1 MNSAHHRSASATE
14 RRSAHANGLP
24 SRVNSTRVR
33 DYERPQVHENG
44 SPVLSDHDFD
54 NENGVKSVKYATTER
69 RRERHTI
76 TTTETYGT
84 RARRSPVK
92 DAFSRDDAFSR
103 KKIAQSPPVK
113 RKPERELPAQSKPWA
128 PETKLIPHSSAPLAV
143 RITAP
148 ALRRDAPDTL
158 GAPPLGNMNMAQQ
171 EVALLDDLLYVF
183 MGFEG
188 QYISFV
194 EGYNPAEEKDRL
206 LGPAWSILHGLDP
219 SLKDLMES
227 MLVMASHYSAL
238 EAFVEI
244 QSREEYGSVNHA
256 LCAAIRRLL
265 KDYLILIAQLEARV
279 TGDASF
285 TLHQMHLSVIPTAQS
300 LAQLY
305 AVAQELLRKNAL
317 LEEDVE
323 ESMGDWDADNIMER
337 LKEGGDLLPG
347 SMMKK
352 RCIGGNVLALLTQR
366 LATYSGDPAARS
378 ILEMLLREASKP
390 YMTMLNEWLH
400 HGAIK
405 DPHGEFLIGERT
417 SIKREKLDEDYT
429 DEYWE
434 KRYFI
439 REKEIPPQLQ
449 AVKDKVLL
457 AGKYLNVVRE
467 CGGVNISSKMEHTP
481 TTFDDPRFL
490 DNVNHAYSFANQELL
505 FLMLAKNSLRGRLR
519 SIKHYFFL
527 DRAEFFL
534 YFLELSASELRKPQ
548 RSVNI
553 GKIQSL
559 LDLVLY
565 QPGSIAVNDP
575 YKEDVKIKMNEIG
588 LVPWLMKIV
597 NVQGLDTD
605 NPDALAA
612 EQYRVPA
619 SATSV
624 SKDDNEKDITG
635 YEALE
640 LDYSVPFPLSL
651 VISRKTITRYQLILR
666 YTLSLRHLETTLIDS
681 WSEHNKAIS
690 WLHKSSSRRVETWK
704 RRAWNLRARM
714 LVFVQQMLFYA
725 TAEVLEPQWQKL
737 MNTVDLLG
745 TDTPPSSSHQQ
756 SRSNTS
762 PQSGLRGGFG
772 NKQTVDELMQ
782 THLDMLDS
790 CMIDLGLTQSK
801 LLRIHAK
808 MVTGCTMFASYTS
821 NLTRNLYSA
830 DPDFAFLNA
839 PPSSSTNP
847 SDAKATEAK
856 RETILANY
864 RQYSGGGPTALPPAQ
879 DEARMARIEETLVR
893 HEEYFNRHLRILID
907 TLNYYAATE
916 TVTLLGLCARLT
928 NAEVQKRDDLG
939 AGGVA

>member
-1 MNSAHHRSASATE
+1 MNPAHYRTTSATE
-14 RRSAHANGLP
+14 RRSIHTNGLP
-24 SRVNSTRVR
+24 SRAPSTR
-33 DYERPQVHENG
+33 YERPSVHENG
-44 SPVLSDHDFD
+44 SPILPDGFEDEQQESR
-54 NENGVKSVKYATTER
+54 STKYTVGGTER

-76 TTTETYGT
+76 TTTETYRT
-84 RARRSPVK
+84 RRSPVK
-92 DAFSRDDAFSR
+92 ESFSDERRGSR
-103 KKIAQSPPVK
+103 KSVVQSPPTR
-113 RKPERELPAQSKPWA
+113 RKPQRESQPDVRIWA
-128 PETKLIPHSSAPLAV
+128 PEAKLVPHSSAPLAV

-148 ALRRDAPDTL
+148 ALRRDAPEILTGPQL
-158 GAPPLGNMNMAQQ
+158 GQMSMVEQ
-171 EVALLDDLLYVF
+171 EEALLDDLLFVF

-188 QYISFV
+188 QYIAFV
-194 EGYNPAEEKDRL
+194 DGYDPAEEKDRL
-206 LGPAWSILHGLDP
+206 LGPTYRISPGLDP
-219 SLKDLMES
+219 SLKDLIES

-238 EAFVEI
+238 EAFVEV

-265 KDYLILIAQLEARV
+265 KDYLILIAQLESKL
-279 TGDASF
+279 TSESTF
-285 TLHQMHLSVIPTAQS
+285 TLHQMHLSIMPIAQS
-300 LAQLY
+300 LVQLH
-305 AVAQELLRKNAL
+305 AVAKELLKKNSL

-323 ESMGDWDADNIMER
+323 VDESVDDFDADNIIER

-347 SMMKK
+347 SMKK
-352 RCIGGNVLALLTQR
+352 QRCIGGNVLALLTQR

-378 ILEMLLREASKP
+378 ILEMLLRESSKP

-400 HGAIK
+400 HGGIK
-405 DPHGEFLIGERT
+405 DPHDEFLIGERT

-429 DEYWE
+429 DEYWD

-467 CGGVNISSKMEHTP
+467 CGGVNVTSKMEHTP
-481 TTFDDPRFL
+481 TSFDDPRFL

-505 FLMLAKNSLRGRLR
+505 SLMLAKNSLRGRLR

-548 RSVNI
+548 RNVNI
-553 GKIQSL
+553 GKLQSL
-559 LDLVLY
+559 LDLVLH
-565 QPGSIAVNDP
+565 QPGSIAVHDP
-575 YKEDVKIKMNEIG
+575 YKEDVQVKMNELG
-588 LVPWLMKIV
+588 LVAWLTKIV

-605 NPDALAA
+605 NPESIA
-612 EQYRVPA
+612 ESYKIPV
-619 SATSV
+619 SGKNEDTS
-624 SKDDNEKDITG
+624 SGIDKDISG

-651 VISRKTITRYQLILR
+651 IISRKTIIRYQLILR
-666 YTLSLRHLETTLIDS
+666 YTLSLRHLENTLIES
-681 WSEHNKAIS
+681 WSEHNKATS
-690 WLHKSSSRRVETWK
+690 WNHKSSNRRIEVWK

-737 MNTVDLLG
+737 MTKVDALEPSTSS
-745 TDTPPSSSHQQ
+745 TDTPPTSSHKN
-756 SRSNTS
+756 NTNS
-762 PQSGLRGGFG
+762 ASTPF
-772 NKQTVDELMQ
+772 KPAQTVDALMQ
-782 THLDMLDS
+782 EHLDMLDS
-790 CMIDLGLTQSK
+790 CMKDLGLTQSK

-808 MVTGCTMFASYTS
+808 MTAGCTMFASYTS

-830 DPDFAFLNA
+830 DSDFNHLHTD
-839 PPSSSTNP
+839 PSSAASQ
-847 SDAKATEAK
+847 KV
-856 RETILANY
+856 LANF
-864 RQYSGGGPTALPPAQ
+864 RQFSTSDRPPVP
-879 DEARMARIEETLVR
+879 DESRIGRIEETLGK
-893 HEEYFNRHLRILID
+893 HEEYFTRHLKVLID

-928 NAEVQKRDDLG
+928 NAETSGDRDRDRN
-939 AGGVA
+939 